1 MDKSQLIG
9 LLKSEG
15 FSEKI
20 INAFEKVKRENFVP
34 ENFKKLAYENIALPI
49 TESETISQPSTIAI
63 ALSMLKLKENQKVL
77 EIGSGCGY
85 VLALISEIVREKGKV
100 CGVEIVQSL
109 AEKSTQNLKEYKNI
123 VIYNRNGKIRA
134 EEAPFNRILISA
146 AFEEVPKEILEQLEE
161 NGMLVAPVGPGFM
174 QTLTSIRRI
183 KDKFVVEKEIP
194 GFIFVHFV
202 EWLGLFK
209 LVLKRV

>member
-100 CGVEIVQSL
+100 CGVEIVQDL
-109 AEKSTQNLKEYKNI
+109 AEKSRQNLKNYKNI
-123 VIYNRNGKIRA
+123 IVYNRNGKVKA

-146 AFEEVPKEILEQLEE
+146 ALEEVPKEILEQLEE

-202 EWLGLFK
+202 E
-209 LVLKRV
+209 